1 MEKQS
6 YTVERG
12 WQTKSDFCIAQELR
26 MFWTFLKGRKNKTK
40 EEYVTQTIN
49 GLQNLKYLLSVPLQK
64 TEAYDKILLS
74 HKKE

>member
-1 MEKQS
+1 
-6 YTVERG
+6 
-12 WQTKSDFCIAQELR
+12 
-26 MFWTFLKGRKNKTK
+26 MFWTFLKGCKNKTK